1 MDGFTVKQLAF
12 DLADAPR
19 PTLDNF
25 VIARN
30 AELVQHLRELG
41 RSHERERSI
50 YIWGQRGSGRTH
62 LLEGSVAE
70 LAQRGRRACY
80 LGAGAPPPDH
90 SHEID
95 LAAIDDVDLLNE
107 AGQSVL
113 FNLYNDV
120 RERGGIVLAAGNA
133 PPGQLP
139 LRADVVT
146 RLAWGLVYEVH
157 ALTDDEKMHALAQ
170 RAAARGFDLLPEV
183 TQYLLSRVPRDM
195 RTLIA
200 MVDALDRYSLET
212 KRAVTLA
219 LAREMLQERGGSR
232 VE

>member
-1 MDGFTVKQLAF
+1 MKQLAF

-25 VIARN
+25 VVARN
-30 AELVQHLRELG
+30 AELVQHLRELAHSG
-41 RSHERERSI
+41 ERERSV
-50 YIWGQRGSGRTH
+50 YIWGSPGSGRTH
-62 LLEGSVAE
+62 LLTGTAAE
-70 LAQRGRRACY
+70 LTRRGWRVSY
-80 LGAGAPPPDH
+80 LGVGAPPVDLDPQ
-90 SHEID
+90 ID
-95 LAAIDDVDLLNE
+95 AAVFDDVDRLDE
-107 AGQSVL
+107 PGQSAL

-120 RERGGIVLAAGNA
+120 RERGGVMLAAGNT
-133 PPGQLP
+133 PPTQLR
-139 LRADVVT
+139 LRPDVVT
-146 RLAWGLVYEVH
+146 RLGWGLVYEVH
-157 ALTDDEKMHALAQ
+157 ALTDEEKIQALAQ
-170 RAAARGFDLLPEV
+170 RAAALGFDLSPEV

-219 LAREMLQERGGSR
+219 LAREMLQERGASR

>member
-1 MDGFTVKQLAF
+1 VKQLAF
-12 DLADAPR
+12 DLADAPQ

-30 AELVQHLRELG
+30 AELVQHLRALV
-41 RSHERERSI
+41 RSREGERSI
-50 YIWGQRGSGRTH
+50 YIWGSRGSGRTH
-62 LLEGSVAE
+62 LLEGAVAG
-70 LAQRGRRACY
+70 LAQHGRRACY
-80 LGAGAPPPDH
+80 LGPGAQLPRY
-90 SHEID
+90 SHD
-95 LAAIDDVDLLNE
+95 MDVAAIDDVDLLDE
-107 AGQSVL
+107 AGQSAL
-113 FNLYNDV
+113 FNLYNEV
-120 RERGGIVLAAGNA
+120 RERGGVVLAAGNT

-157 ALTDDEKMHALAQ
+157 ALTDEEKMHALAQ
-170 RAAARGFDLLPEV
+170 HAAARGFDLSPEV

-200 MVDALDRYSLET
+200 TVDALDRYSLET
-212 KRAVTLA
+212 KRAVTLT
-219 LAREMLQERGGSR
+219 LTREMLQERGGSG

>member
-1 MDGFTVKQLAF
+1 MKQLAF
-12 DLADAPR
+12 DLADAPQ

-30 AELVQHLRELG
+30 AELVQHLHDLG
-41 RSHERERSI
+41 RLREGERSI
-50 YIWGQRGSGRTH
+50 YMWGPPGSGRTH
-62 LLEGSVAE
+62 LLEGTVAE

-80 LGAGAPPPDH
+80 LGPEAQL
-90 SHEID
+90 SHDSHDID
-95 LAAIDDVDLLNE
+95 VAAIDDVDLLDE
-107 AGQSVL
+107 SGQSAL
-113 FNLYNDV
+113 FNLYNDL
-120 RERGGIVLAAGNA
+120 RERGGVVLAAGNT

-170 RAAARGFDLLPEV
+170 RAAARGFDLAPEV

-212 KRAVTLA
+212 KRAVTLT
-219 LAREMLQERGGSR
+219 LAREMLQERGGTR